1 MEEKEEK
8 HVEFVGGPL
17 DGQTLPIAVLDDG
30 RLPPVQMVAY
40 APLEDPAR
48 YELVMGVDA
57 EGRDTGVRVYVCKG
71 V

>member
-1 MEEKEEK
+1 MEEK

-30 RLPPVQMVAY
+30 RLPPVQM
-40 APLEDPAR
+40 APRGPLQDPAR

-57 EGRDTGVRVYVCKG
+57 EGKDTGVRVYTFKG
-71 V
+71 G